1 MISCLPC
8 ERNIAKT
15 FAEMYFL
22 AEIGLLNSSSLGSV
36 NSNIDGVMCGLGEP
50 SSAMKEE
57 F

>member
-22 AEIGLLNSSSLGSV
+22 AEIGLLNSSSLGSI